1 MGNNNMYYNGRRYSH
16 NRGNA
21 DYANSETCTECAAQ
35 RNSAPETN
43 ENDASCKELMRA
55 IMEADFVAQ
64 DLKLYLDTHPDDTH
78 AVEMYREA
86 VRQYKACKATFEDT
100 FYPLNATAA
109 GRNNTWDWLDGTFP
123 PLS

>member
-21 DYANSETCTECAAQ
+21 DCANSETCTECAAQ

-64 DLKLYLDTHPDDTH
+64 DLKLYACRGNVPRGGTPIQGVQGDVRGYVLSAERHSGGQKQHMGLARRHIP
-78 AVEMYREA
+78 AVI
-86 VRQYKACKATFEDT
+86 VR
-100 FYPLNATAA
+100 
-109 GRNNTWDWLDGTFP
+109 R
-123 PLS
+123 